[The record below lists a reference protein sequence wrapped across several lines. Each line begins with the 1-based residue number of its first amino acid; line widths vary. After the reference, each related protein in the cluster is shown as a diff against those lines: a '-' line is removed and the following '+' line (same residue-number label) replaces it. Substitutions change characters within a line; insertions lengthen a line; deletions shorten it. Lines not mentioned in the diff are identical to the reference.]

1 MSFILDALRKSE
13 AARRR
18 SEAPDLFATLP
29 QASAP
34 ARSRTAWP
42 LWAMAGFGA
51 VSSAIALWLLLHRPD
66 VPPASPADAGAR
78 SAIDTAR
85 SDAPS
90 DARPDADTDADLDA
104 GTTAGTPAV
113 TAAPPAPPA
122 TMPAPPA
129 PAAAPAA
136 PPAPPPAPAPAPART
151 AVPPTPSAPTV
162 ASPVPSPA
170 PPPANGDRATALAD
184 LAPDVRRQ
192 LPALKLSMQVWNED
206 PQRRFVILDGQRL
219 REGDTVGDV
228 VVERITR
235 SEVLLSWRGA
245 RLRLPAE

>member
-18 SEAPDLFATLP
+18 SETPDLFATLP
-29 QASAP
+29 QAPAP
-34 ARSRTAWP
+34 ARSGVAWT

-66 VPPASPADAGAR
+66 VPNTAPAAAAGVQTAVDANDGTNDADVNADR
-78 SAIDTAR
+78 DV
-85 SDAPS
+85 
-90 DARPDADTDADLDA
+90 DADTDAGSATD
-104 GTTAGTPAV
+104 TTPV
-113 TAAPPAPPA
+113 TAAVPPQAAMPPATTPAPSPVAAPAPLPSAATAPATKAPVQTAALPVSAPAPP
-122 TMPAPPA
+122 
-129 PAAAPAA
+129 
-136 PPAPPPAPAPAPART
+136 
-151 AVPPTPSAPTV
+151 
-162 ASPVPSPA
+162 PA
-170 PPPANGDRATALAD
+170 PPPANGDRASALAD
-184 LAPDVRRQ
+184 LDPEVRRQ

-219 REGDTVGDV
+219 REGDTAGDV

-235 SEVLLSWRGA
+235 TEVLLSWRGA

>member
-18 SEAPDLFATLP
+18 SETPDLFATLP
-29 QASAP
+29 QAPAP
-34 ARSRTAWP
+34 ARNRVAWP

-66 VPPASPADAGAR
+66 M
-78 SAIDTAR
+78 
-85 SDAPS
+85 
-90 DARPDADTDADLDA
+90 
-104 GTTAGTPAV
+104 
-113 TAAPPAPPA
+113 PA
-122 TMPAPPA
+122 T
-129 PAAAPAA
+129 PAA
-136 PPAPPPAPAPAPART
+136 PPGTATGIATSPATNDVDANVDADADVTTDAAVIAAAMPQPPATPPSPPVTAPVPMPSVAATPATPATKAPAQTATPLVTAPAPP
-151 AVPPTPSAPTV
+151 
-162 ASPVPSPA
+162 PA

-184 LAPDVRRQ
+184 LDPEVRRQ
-192 LPALKLSMQVWNED
+192 LPALKLSMQVWNDD

-219 REGDTVGDV
+219 REGDTVGEV

-235 SEVLLSWRGA
+235 TDVLLSWRGA

>member
-18 SEAPDLFATLP
+18 SETPDLFATLP
-29 QASAP
+29 QAPAP
-34 ARSRTAWP
+34 ARSRVAWP

-66 VPPASPADAGAR
+66 MPTASPTAAAAQTAIDAGA
-78 SAIDTAR
+78 
-85 SDAPS
+85 
-90 DARPDADTDADLDA
+90 ADTPTDAGVAADLDA
-104 GTTAGTPAV
+104 GTAADATPAD
-113 TAAPPAPPA
+113 TAVPPPAAMPPAPPA
-122 TMPAPPA
+122 TTPAPAPPA
-129 PAAAPAA
+129 MATPQPMPTPAIATPTRT
-136 PPAPPPAPAPAPART
+136 APPPAPPVAAPAP
-151 AVPPTPSAPTV
+151 PP
-162 ASPVPSPA
+162 PA

-184 LAPDVRRQ
+184 LDPEVRRQ

-219 REGDTVGDV
+219 REGDTAGDV

-235 SEVLLSWRGA
+235 TEVLLSWRGA

>member
-18 SEAPDLFATLP
+18 SETPDLFATLP
-29 QASAP
+29 QAPAP
-34 ARSRTAWP
+34 TRSRTAWP

-51 VSSAIALWLLLHRPD
+51 ISSAVALWLLLHRPD
-66 VPPASPADAGAR
+66 
-78 SAIDTAR
+78 
-85 SDAPS
+85 
-90 DARPDADTDADLDA
+90 L
-104 GTTAGTPAV
+104 
-113 TAAPPAPPA
+113 PAPPA
-122 TMPAPPA
+122 TSTGTTTGIEASPATDDIEAPANADANTDVDADVGTTPIADAIPQPPATPPSSPMKVPAPLPSTATTPMTKAPAQAAAPPVTTPAPP
-129 PAAAPAA
+129 
-136 PPAPPPAPAPAPART
+136 
-151 AVPPTPSAPTV
+151 
-162 ASPVPSPA
+162 PA

-184 LAPDVRRQ
+184 LDPEVRRQ

-228 VVERITR
+228 VIERITR
-235 SEVLLSWRGA
+235 SDVLLSWRGA

>member
-18 SEAPDLFATLP
+18 SETPDLFATLP
-29 QASAP
+29 QAPAP
-34 ARSRTAWP
+34 TRSRAAWP

-51 VSSAIALWLLLHRPD
+51 VSSAIALWLLLQRPD
-66 VPPASPADAGAR
+66 VPAAPADVGAR
-78 SAIDTAR
+78 SAIDAV
-85 SDAPS
+85 P
-90 DARPDADTDADLDA
+90 PDAQTDAGADA
-104 GTTAGTPAV
+104 DRGADSADAMPA
-113 TAAPPAPPA
+113 AADASVATPPAPSTTTP
-122 TMPAPPA
+122 
-129 PAAAPAA
+129 AAPAPTVA
-136 PPAPPPAPAPAPART
+136 PATLPAPAPAFASPAR
-151 AVPPTPSAPTV
+151 AAIPPTPPAPTV
-162 ASPVPSPA
+162 ASPAPSPA

-192 LPALKLSMQVWNED
+192 LPALKLSMQVWNDD

-219 REGDTVGDV
+219 REGDTAGEV

-235 SEVLLSWRGA
+235 TEVLLSWRGA

>member
-18 SEAPDLFATLP
+18 SETPDLFATLP
-29 QASAP
+29 QAPAP
-34 ARSRTAWP
+34 ARSGVAWT

-66 VPPASPADAGAR
+66 MPTAPAASPGTPTGIEASPDTNDVGTVANADA
-78 SAIDTAR
+78 D
-85 SDAPS
+85 
-90 DARPDADTDADLDA
+90 
-104 GTTAGTPAV
+104 V
-113 TAAPPAPPA
+113 TAAAPIIDTMPQTPATPPSPPVTAPAPLPSPA
-122 TMPAPPA
+122 TTPTAATPAQTTTPPVT
-129 PAAAPAA
+129 
-136 PPAPPPAPAPAPART
+136 APAPAPPA
-151 AVPPTPSAPTV
+151 
-162 ASPVPSPA
+162 AS
-170 PPPANGDRATALAD
+170 GDRATALAD
-184 LAPDVRRQ
+184 LDPEVRRQ

-219 REGDTVGDV
+219 REGDTAGDV

-235 SEVLLSWRGA
+235 TDVLLSWRGA

>member
-18 SEAPDLFATLP
+18 SETPDLFATLP
-29 QASAP
+29 QAPAP
-34 ARSRTAWP
+34 ARNRAAWP

-51 VSSAIALWLLLHRPD
+51 VSSAIALWLLLHRPE
-66 VPPASPADAGAR
+66 PPAAPATAPIASADNAPAADAAGA
-78 SAIDTAR
+78 S
-85 SDAPS
+85 
-90 DARPDADTDADLDA
+90 TDNGHA
-104 GTTAGTPAV
+104 AV
-113 TAAPPAPPA
+113 DAPPA
-122 TMPAPPA
+122 TDVAASPRPAATTTAPPPASAPKPMPA
-129 PAAAPAA
+129 PAAPVASAAA
-136 PPAPPPAPAPAPART
+136 PITAPAPPPAISIPA
-151 AVPPTPSAPTV
+151 
-162 ASPVPSPA
+162 PA

-219 REGDTVGDV
+219 REGDTAGDV

-235 SEVLLSWRGA
+235 TEVLLSWRGA

>member
-18 SEAPDLFATLP
+18 SETPDLFATLP
-29 QASAP
+29 QAPAP
-34 ARSRTAWP
+34 ARSGVAWT

-66 VPPASPADAGAR
+66 VPNTPPAAAAGTQTAVDAGDSNPMAG
-78 SAIDTAR
+78 
-85 SDAPS
+85 PGV
-90 DARPDADTDADLDA
+90 DADTDAR
-104 GTTAGTPAV
+104 
-113 TAAPPAPPA
+113 TAADETPVATAVPPPAAMPPAPKP
-122 TMPAPPA
+122 TPSPA
-129 PAAAPAA
+129 PAATAATLPAPTPAIATPTRTAPPVAA
-136 PPAPPPAPAPAPART
+136 PAPPPAPPA
-151 AVPPTPSAPTV
+151 
-162 ASPVPSPA
+162 AS
-170 PPPANGDRATALAD
+170 GERATALAD
-184 LAPDVRRQ
+184 LDPEVRRQ

-219 REGDTVGDV
+219 REGDTAGDV

-235 SEVLLSWRGA
+235 TEVLLSWRGA

>member
-18 SEAPDLFATLP
+18 SETPDLFATLP
-29 QASAP
+29 QAPAP
-34 ARSRTAWP
+34 ARSGVAWT

-66 VPPASPADAGAR
+66 VPNTAPAAATGTQTAVDAG
-78 SAIDTAR
+78 DTDPMAGA
-85 SDAPS
+85 DV
-90 DARPDADTDADLDA
+90 DADTDAR
-104 GTTAGTPAV
+104 
-113 TAAPPAPPA
+113 TAADETPVATAVPPPAAMPPA
-122 TMPAPPA
+122 TTPTPSPA
-129 PAAAPAA
+129 PATTAATLPAPTPAIATPTRTA
-136 PPAPPPAPAPAPART
+136 PPVAAPAPPPAPPA
-151 AVPPTPSAPTV
+151 
-162 ASPVPSPA
+162 AS
-170 PPPANGDRATALAD
+170 GDRATALAD
-184 LAPDVRRQ
+184 LDPEVRRQ

-219 REGDTVGDV
+219 REGDTAGDV

-235 SEVLLSWRGA
+235 TDVLLSWRGA

>member
-18 SEAPDLFATLP
+18 SETPDLFATLP
-29 QASAP
+29 QAAAP
-34 ARSRTAWP
+34 ARSRAAWP

-66 VPPASPADAGAR
+66 VPNTPPATAAGAQTAVDAG
-78 SAIDTAR
+78 DTDPMAG
-85 SDAPS
+85 AGV
-90 DARPDADTDADLDA
+90 DADTDAGTDA
-104 GTTAGTPAV
+104 DETPVAAAV
-113 TAAPPAPPA
+113 PPPAAMPPA
-122 TMPAPPA
+122 ST
-129 PAAAPAA
+129 
-136 PPAPPPAPAPAPART
+136 PAPPPAPVATAATLPAPTPAIAT
-151 AVPPTPSAPTV
+151 PTRSAPPV
-162 ASPVPSPA
+162 AVPA
-170 PPPANGDRATALAD
+170 PPPAPPAASGDRATALAD
-184 LAPDVRRQ
+184 LDPEVRRQ

-219 REGDTVGDV
+219 REGDTAGDV

-235 SEVLLSWRGA
+235 TDVLLSWRGA

>member
-18 SEAPDLFATLP
+18 SETPDLFATLP
-29 QASAP
+29 QAPAP
-34 ARSRTAWP
+34 TRSRATWP

-66 VPPASPADAGAR
+66 MPTASPADAGAR
-78 SAIDTAR
+78 SAIDAGA
-85 SDAPS
+85 SDATTDTQA
-90 DARPDADTDADLDA
+90 DAGTDADIDA
-104 GTTAGTPAV
+104 AAAGTPAA
-113 TAAPPAPPA
+113 TAMPPAPTA
-122 TMPAPPA
+122 TTSAPPPA
-129 PAAAPAA
+129 PAAASAT
-136 PPAPPPAPAPAPART
+136 PPAPVPAPASPARTAIPLAPTTAPAPAPPS
-151 AVPPTPSAPTV
+151 AVPPS
-162 ASPVPSPA
+162 
-170 PPPANGDRATALAD
+170 NGDRATALAD

-192 LPALKLSMQVWNED
+192 LPALKLSMQVWNDD

-235 SEVLLSWRGA
+235 TEVLLSWRGA